1 MRRWVV
7 LWLACGVRGPS
18 GQVPDPH
25 TPTPPMRS
33 SARGQ
38 PRDMRQVLQPVER
51 GRANALLGLWDAF
64 LVFLKG
70 HPQIP
75 LNVYAAMMLSSKLC
89 LRIGQIMNLRAMD
102 FDFKRKRVYI
112 APWKKHLGFYKPML
126 KPTIEFMR
134 TWRGGKIKKTITRP
148 CGKCMR
154 TPRSK
159 HITHTCAMDAHSK
172 HTTHTCMPH
181 TRTCLCVRVCVCAHH
196 TYDLTP
202 NVRALQTYSGT
213 SQLEGLK
220 CCLRCLPS
228 SFAACA
234 AAGLP
239 CRFQLCHHLLDAHR
253 TCDLSL

>member
-1 MRRWVV
+1 
-7 LWLACGVRGPS
+7 
-18 GQVPDPH
+18 
-25 TPTPPMRS
+25 MRS

-148 CGKCMR
+148 CGKCTR

-172 HTTHTCMPH
+172 HTTHTCMPR
-181 TRTCLCVRVCVCAHH
+181 TRTCLCVRVCVCSSYIRSH
-196 TYDLTP
+196 TQRARAANLLRHLTTGGP
-202 NVRALQTYSGT
+202 QVLPALFA
-213 SQLEGLK
+213 QL
-220 CCLRCLPS
+220 LRCM
-228 SFAACA
+228 CQ

-239 CRFQLCHHLLDAHR
+239 CGFQLCHHLLDAHR